1 MNSELKKTVII
12 GSGNLAEALARAVAK
27 SELELVQIFARN
39 AERARVVAELA
50 ATGWETR
57 PEMLRKDADIYLI
70 AVSDRAVAEVAA
82 TLPIPEEAA
91 VAHTAGS
98 VPVTAIPE
106 RFARRAVFYPMQ
118 TFTRGREADFSVIP
132 VFLEASS
139 PELRPE
145 LEAFARKLSGTVIWA
160 DSAQRCKVHL
170 AAVFACN
177 FANHMYAVGE
187 RIVRGAG
194 LDFDVLK
201 PLIARVR
208 PCDVNTA
215 VQLLVARPDDFS
227 FPSGHTGASFAEV
240 TALYAGGNRLWIPA
254 LLLAALISFSR
265 LYLYVHYPTD
275 VLAGILLG
283 AAAGWL
289 GSQGIA
295 CVGRKLHHGL

>member
-39 AERARVVAELA
+39 AERARIVAELT
-50 ATGWETR
+50 ATDWATH
-57 PEMLRKDADIYLI
+57 PEMLARDADIYLI
-70 AVSDRAVAEVAA
+70 AVSDRSVAEVAA
-82 TLPIPEEAA
+82 ALPHRGPIPEEAA

-132 VFLEASS
+132 VFLEAPS

-201 PLIARVR
+201 PLIAETAAKACDARSPLDVQTGPAVR
-208 PCDVNTA
+208 NDFATK
-215 VQLLVARPDDFS
+215 ARHGD
-227 FPSGHTGASFAEV
+227 
-240 TALYAGGNRLWIPA
+240 
-254 LLLAALISFSR
+254 LLAFDLRLKNIYSTISQSIWE
-265 LYLYVHYPTD
+265 TSKK
-275 VLAGILLG
+275 I
-283 AAAGWL
+283 
-289 GSQGIA
+289 
-295 CVGRKLHHGL
+295 